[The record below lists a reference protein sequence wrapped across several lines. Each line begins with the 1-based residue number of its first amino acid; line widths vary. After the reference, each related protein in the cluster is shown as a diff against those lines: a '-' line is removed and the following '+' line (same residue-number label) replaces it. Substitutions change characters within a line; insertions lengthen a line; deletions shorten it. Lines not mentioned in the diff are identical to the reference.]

1 MLSSVFAKGV
11 RDQRWSLLGWATGII
26 TLVLVEAAVW
36 PSMRDL
42 PSLEELLS
50 GYPEAL
56 RELFALDAMNTGIG
70 FLNAELFTLILPLM
84 FIVFAVSRG
93 ARLVAGEEEQ
103 GLLDVV
109 LVTRVTTTSLLLQK
123 AAALAT
129 AVAVLAVVLM
139 VMVLVCSPVFD
150 LGIGF
155 GDLAPAVLAM
165 WLLGTEFGFVS
176 LAVGAVTGRRAVA
189 LAVGGTLAVA
199 SYTLYALGQIV
210 DSVKPWQPFSPIDQA
225 VNAGPLGGGVPASFG
240 WLALGIVLVILAAAP
255 PFGRRDIRSA

>member
-1 MLSSVFAKGV
+1 MLSSVFAKAL
-11 RDQRWSLLGWATGII
+11 RDQRWSLLGWGTGIVAM
-26 TLVLVEAAVW
+26 VLVEAAVW
-36 PSMRDL
+36 PSMRDF
-42 PSLEELLS
+42 PSLDELMR
-50 GYPEAL
+50 GYPDAM
-56 RELFALDAMNTGIG
+56 RELFALDAMSTGIG
-70 FLNAELFTLILPLM
+70 FLNVELFSLILPLL
-84 FIVFAVSRG
+84 FIIFGVSRG

-129 AVAVLAVVLM
+129 AVAVLALVTM
-139 VMVLVCSPVFD
+139 VMVLVCSPIFD
-150 LGIGF
+150 LGIGL
-155 GDLAPAVLAM
+155 GDLGPAVLAM

-210 DSVKPWQPFSPIDQA
+210 ESVKPWQPLSPIDQA
-225 VNAGPLGGGVPASFG
+225 VNAGPLGGGVQPSFG
-240 WLALGIVLVILAAAP
+240 WMALVIALVILAAAP
-255 PFGRRDIRSA
+255 AFGRRDIRSA